1 MHDKFIQEM
10 GLVKNTFDKLK
21 GEPPMV
27 HRDYPRFAGA
37 ALWAKSLLA
46 RVQRQWQLLSAAASY
61 LPPTREA
68 EEAAALYS
76 QLDGSLD
83 EYIRKMYSEW
93 IATISPEAGRLLEN
107 YLMVISNP
115 NPNP

>member
-1 MHDKFIQEM
+1 MNPITPTLPQTPT
-10 GLVKNTFDKLK
+10 LTLSPALTLTLTPTPN
-21 GEPPMV
+21 PSPNP
-27 HRDYPRFAGA
+27 YPLMTR
-37 ALWAKSLLA
+37 SLLA

-107 YLMVISNP
+107 YLMVTSNP
-115 NPNP
+115 NRNP

>member
-1 MHDKFIQEM
+1 
-10 GLVKNTFDKLK
+10 
-21 GEPPMV
+21 MV

-107 YLMVISNP
+107 YLMVISNR
-115 NPNP
+115 NPKPQP